1 MKHHKFFVTI
11 LALFGCVTFTTAVA
25 AVKSETLLLSN
36 CFINDFAYGGDNILV
51 SGTWNVKESPEE
63 CQQSCQ
69 AITGCKVFTFF
80 SSNGYCELK
89 FGGGNGLPLPGSI
102 SGPRNC

>member
-1 MKHHKFFVTI
+1 MKHHKLFATI
-11 LALFGCVTFTTAVA
+11 LALFGCVAFTTTA
-25 AVKSETLLLSN
+25 AAPLKSESLNLRN

-69 AITGCKVFTFF
+69 VGSQIKPTQPVNK
-80 SSNGYCELK
+80 LK
-89 FGGGNGLPLPGSI
+89 T
-102 SGPRNC
+102 

>member
-11 LALFGCVTFTTAVA
+11 LALFGCVAFTTAVA

-69 AITGCKVFTFF
+69 V
-80 SSNGYCELK
+80 
-89 FGGGNGLPLPGSI
+89 GSQI
-102 SGPRNC
+102 KPMTPTQSIKQPNQPAQ